1 MSPGPRR
8 SDVACSGTEAPIR
21 TPNTDAVN
29 NNFRITTRS
38 FALSPTPAIRS
49 CNIKRA
55 GPPAGSVNP
64 KKETVSQNYAAEF
77 PLSLSKVNEWTAEAH
92 DQDGTPRQP
101 LAGLLDRQHRLASAD
116 VLRRAH
122 GTRPRPLVTNLWPE
136 ETTTD
141 HAQTAICQTALDGA
155 GRGRSSR
162 EIAISRECSFQ
173 RTIHQFPYGASISG
187 AALSRDDWYRR

>member
-1 MSPGPRR
+1 MSGPQRLTTKTEHQDATASSLGPSWVSEYPSPGR
-8 SDVACSGTEAPIR
+8 S
-21 TPNTDAVN
+21 
-29 NNFRITTRS
+29 
-38 FALSPTPAIRS
+38 
-49 CNIKRA
+49 
-55 GPPAGSVNP
+55 PPARGLPVAGVRARPVRSG
-64 KKETVSQNYAAEF
+64 
-77 PLSLSKVNEWTAEAH
+77 
-92 DQDGTPRQP
+92 GTWPCVARQP

-116 VLRRAH
+116 VPRRAH
-122 GTRPRPLVTNLWPE
+122 GTRPRPFVTNLWPE